1 MSAALLLRDDGHGDL
16 HEHVCRVPAL
26 AQLPPAHHCGVL
38 PVVAPVQ
45 PAAWV
50 DSVDNVESVAR
61 EASIS
66 VLQSWQKC
74 IHWNIYTLLLIK
86 LPISKGEGISD
97 KCPKFR

>member
-26 AQLPPAHHCGVL
+26 AKLPPAHHCGVL

-50 DSVDNVESVAR
+50 ESVDSVDNVDSNDVVRVAG
-61 EASIS
+61 IS
-66 VLQSWQKC
+66 VLQS
-74 IHWNIYTLLLIK
+74 
-86 LPISKGEGISD
+86 
-97 KCPKFR
+97 